1 MDRFL
6 VQCNSFSA
14 EKSHNKKE
22 VNAMKYSKPEITK
35 IAEAVNAICDDDSVT
50 KSVIG
55 RDLSNPHW
63 MTPPAYSA
71 DED

>member
-1 MDRFL
+1 VDRFTA
-6 VQCNSFSA
+6 QRSNFSA

-35 IAEAVNAICDDDSVT
+35 VAEAVNAICLDNSLT

-55 RDLSNPHW
+55 HDLNNPHW

>member
-1 MDRFL
+1 MQL
-6 VQCNSFSA
+6 HSFSA
-14 EKSHNKKE
+14 EKNHNKKE

-35 IAEAVNAICDDDSVT
+35 IAEAVTAICLDDSLN

-55 RDLSNPHW
+55 RDLTNPHQ

>member
-1 MDRFL
+1 MQPD
-6 VQCNSFSA
+6 SFSA

-22 VNAMKYSKPEITK
+22 VNAMNYSKPEITK
-35 IAEAVNAICDDDSVT
+35 IAEAVAAICLDDLLT

-55 RDLSNPHW
+55 RDLSNPHE

-71 DED
+71 DEE

>member
-1 MDRFL
+1 
-6 VQCNSFSA
+6 
-14 EKSHNKKE
+14 
-22 VNAMKYSKPEITK
+22 MKYSKPEITK
-35 IAEAVNAICDDDSVT
+35 VAEAVNAICLDNSLT

-55 RDLSNPHW
+55 HDLNNPHW